1 MPYPSQSSIAEKLGV
16 STRTVQRELAQMKK
30 NGLLKITRT
39 PINNEKFLGRNVYD
53 PSPLVTILQKL
64 STELLIEQEIKKKR
78 LSKSD

>member
-1 MPYPSQSSIAEKLGV
+1 
-16 STRTVQRELAQMKK
+16 MKK